1 MADPVMP
8 QSNIESTSL
17 WQRGLSSF
25 YKTLGLSLAPILDW
39 TFSESQIACY
49 ANAKINAQTN
59 PQTNVNPISN
69 DMRIDAQ
76 TWKDLRLTS
85 YRDSLAQATSVFGQ
99 QALHYRLCAG
109 NIDTQTRVA
118 ADVHIK
124 HLLANP
130 TACRALSAQCLPL
143 RALDTEVCDL
153 LFVRNA
159 ALMPA
164 WVPYSSLLPISFALS
179 VFAFIFTPFSL
190 IAAVWFITTAIAII
204 AAQQSMSETLDAW
217 NREAKSL
224 REMLAFISRLN
235 ISREQLDNADASHL
249 EHVEILKKTAG
260 KINRRIT
267 RTPIA
272 TAFPVLGDYFDWFLF
287 TNVGHYVKSQ
297 TVIAQEKLFLQTCF
311 ETVANLEANLAV
323 ARHLAGN
330 GVNAAPRFCWASK
343 LDTATFSFTNL
354 VHPLLPQA
362 TPLTI
367 SVNDK
372 SIVLTGQN
380 GIGKSTLMKAIGL
393 SLVTYRAFG
402 FCYANAASASSLPV
416 YVSLNNEDNLSSGE
430 SLYIAEL
437 RRARELLQASQT
449 LQGCVCLIDEIFR
462 GTNHLEAVATA
473 GAVLNR
479 LSQRATVIVSSH
491 HAVLA
496 PLLAASFT
504 PYFLGMDNDDIR
516 TLRLLPGILANT
528 NGIALLSKNG
538 FDADIEADAH
548 AVLNWIS
555 DYLAHPTENPNIF
568 KVKVL

>member
-1 MADPVMP
+1 MVDPAMP

-17 WQRGLSSF
+17 WQRGLNSF
-25 YKTLGLSLAPILDW
+25 YKTLGLSVAPILDW

-49 ANAKINAQTN
+49 SNAKRSAQTNAQTDA
-59 PQTNVNPISN
+59 TAISN
-69 DMRIDAQ
+69 DICIDAQ
-76 TWKDLRLTS
+76 TWKDLHLTA
-85 YRDSLAQATSVFGQ
+85 YRDALAQATSIFGQ
-99 QALHYRLCAG
+99 QALHHRLYAG
-109 NIDTQTRVA
+109 GIDTQSRTA
-118 ADVHIK
+118 ADTQVK

-130 TACRALSAQCLPL
+130 NACSALSAQFLPL

-159 ALMPA
+159 TVMPA

-179 VFAFIFTPFSL
+179 VFPFVFTPFSL
-190 IAAVWFITTAIAII
+190 IAAVWFIATAFAII
-204 AAQQSMSETLDAW
+204 AAQQSISETLDAW

-224 REMLAFISRLN
+224 REMLALISRLN
-235 ISREQLDNADASHL
+235 INREQLNDADASHL
-249 EHVEILKKTAG
+249 AHIEVLKKNAG

-267 RTPIA
+267 RTPVA

-287 TNVGHYVKSQ
+287 TNVRHYAKSQ
-297 TVIAQEKLFLQTCF
+297 TVIAQEKVFLQTCF

-323 ARHLAGN
+323 ARHLASG
-330 GVNAAPRFCWASK
+330 GVTAAPRFCWASRC
-343 LDTATFSFTNL
+343 DTATFSFTNL

-362 TPLTI
+362 TPPTV
-367 SVNDK
+367 SANDK

-393 SLVTYRAFG
+393 SLITYGAFG
-402 FCYANAASASSLPV
+402 FCYADAASASSLPV
-416 YVSLNNEDNLSSGE
+416 YVSLTNEDNLSGGE

-516 TLRLLPGILANT
+516 TLRLLPGILSNT

-568 KVKVL
+568 KVNVL

>member
-1 MADPVMP
+1 MVDRAMP

-17 WQRGLSSF
+17 WQRGLHSF
-25 YKTLGLSLAPILDW
+25 YKTLGISVSPTLDW
-39 TFSESQIACY
+39 TFAESQIACY
-49 ANAKINAQTN
+49 SNAKISAEACNN
-59 PQTNVNPISN
+59 GISGYLP
-69 DMRIDAQ
+69 IDAQ

-85 YRDSLAQATSVFGQ
+85 YRDTLAQATSIFGQ
-99 QALHYRLCAG
+99 QALHHRLCAG
-109 NIDTQTRVA
+109 SIDTQTRTA
-118 ADVHIK
+118 ADAHVK

-130 TACRALSAQCLPL
+130 NACSALSAQFLPL
-143 RALDTEVCDL
+143 RTLDTEVCDL

-159 ALMPA
+159 ASMPA

-190 IAAVWFITTAIAII
+190 IAAVWFIATALAII
-204 AAQQSMSETLDAW
+204 TAQQSISETLDAW

-224 REMLAFISRLN
+224 REMLALISHLN
-235 ISREQLDNADASHL
+235 ISHERLRDTNACHLAHVDA
-249 EHVEILKKTAG
+249 LKKTAG

-267 RTPIA
+267 RTPVA

-287 TNVGHYVKSQ
+287 TNVRHYAKSQ
-297 TVIAQEKLFLQTCF
+297 TVIAQEKVFLQTCF

-323 ARHLAGN
+323 TRHLAGN
-330 GVNAAPRFCWASK
+330 AASAAPRFCWASK

-362 TPLTI
+362 TPLT
-367 SVNDK
+367 VCANEK

-393 SLVTYRAFG
+393 SLITYRAFG
-402 FCYANAASASSLPV
+402 FCYADAASASSLPV
-416 YVSLNNEDNLSSGE
+416 YVSLSNEDNLSSGE

-449 LQGCVCLIDEIFR
+449 SQGCVCLIDEIFR
-462 GTNHLEAVATA
+462 GTNHLEAVAAA

-479 LSQRATVIVSSH
+479 LSQRAIVVVSSH

-496 PLLAASFT
+496 PLLEASFT
-504 PYFLGMDNDDIR
+504 PYFLSMDDDDIR
-516 TLRLLPGILANT
+516 TLRLLPGILPNT

-538 FDADIEADAH
+538 FNADIEADAH
-548 AVLNWIS
+548 AVLKWIS

-568 KVKVL
+568 NQRKK